1 MEIYMF
7 LVNKLPT
14 ASQIASLW
22 SFGNWAMPNT
32 ETFSRLWLPLSLQ
45 RVIKMLLSLLCHTS
59 VSFQWRLQA
68 IGAPQGHSKC
78 FTTEVENPGMALP
91 IPYSAS
97 PFSPKCG
104 IRRGWTPTPWE
115 HSWEEEK
122 LLGILFLHVTSSDE
136 LCNWFT
142 SLLSTP
148 EQIRGRYNSQFV
160 VTKGCDS

>member
-7 LVNKLPT
+7 LVKKLPT

-45 RVIKMLLSLLCHTS
+45 RDIKMLLSLLCHTS
-59 VSFQWRLQA
+59 ASFQWRLQA
-68 IGAPQGHSKC
+68 LQGHSNC
-78 FTTEVENPGMALP
+78 FTPEV
-91 IPYSAS
+91 YSAS

-104 IRRGWTPTPWE
+104 TKRDRTPTPWE
-115 HSWEEEK
+115 HSWEEKE